1 MQSRRHNERVIAAS
15 LLFGALVIVLTVS
28 VLPMM
33 LFPSP
38 LHLLGVGLY

>member
-1 MQSRRHNERVIAAS
+1 MQSRRHNERVVAAS

-28 VLPMM
+28 VLLVM

-38 LHLLGVGLY
+38 LHLLGVGTY

>member
-1 MQSRRHNERVIAAS
+1 MQGRRHNERVIAAS
-15 LLFGALVIVLTVS
+15 LLFGVLVIGLSVS
-28 VLPMM
+28 ILLVM